1 MHEQVTKPKH
11 ANVQKRRYITG
22 FDGLRALG
30 VIGVIFYH
38 LNPYVFKGGYLGV
51 PIFLVLSGYLIT
63 DSFLREWHNT
73 KQLNLKNFFVRR
85 MKRLYPALVTM
96 LLATCAYIW
105 LFQRNL
111 LHNLKMIVFSN
122 LTYWYN
128 WWEIAH
134 GQSYF
139 DRFSGNASPFTHLWT
154 LSIEGQF
161 YLIWPFIMLFFLMIV
176 KNRKHIFN
184 ITILLTVLSTVWMAF
199 LYQPNV
205 DPSRVYYGTGTRAF
219 SILIG
224 CALAFVWPMSRLSKK
239 AGASVKHTL
248 NLIGLIGMVGM
259 IWLIFTMNDEGFFV
273 YHGGMLLFSIFVAM
287 VIAVVAHPASSWNR
301 WLTNPIFSWLGKR
314 SYGIYIYQFPV
325 MIFFEDKFRNVAN
338 HPILYPTIE
347 IILILVISEI
357 SYRFIEQPMA
367 HFDYRQSWQFIKNL
381 FSTHSKMGF
390 KRWSTYALMLIFAA
404 GICGIIEAP
413 AQRTDAAAHSKFAQT
428 LDKNSA
434 ANQKHNAAVLAA
446 DKQAKALSA
455 KAAKNKSMSLSLSM
469 SQSKALSQAAK
480 DHPVNTDYEKYGL
493 SQLQLQRAQ
502 NMQITAVGD
511 SVLLAGSSSLQQLFP
526 KMYIQA
532 KEGRKLSDA
541 IPLFQQLANSG
552 NLAPIVLVCL
562 GTNGPITDDQ
572 VNQVMKIIG
581 SNRHVFWLTAH
592 VPTRSWQNSVNATLA
607 ASAKRYKNLTLIDWN
622 SYSSSHPDWFW
633 NDEVHPREPNGT
645 QEFGA
650 YIAKNIL
657 DDTK

>member
-1 MHEQVTKPKH
+1 MHEQVTKKRS
-11 ANVQKRRYITG
+11 NIQKRRYITG

-30 VIGVIFYH
+30 VIGVILYH

-73 KQLNLKNFFVRR
+73 HQLDLKNFFVRR
-85 MKRLYPALVTM
+85 MKRLYPALITM
-96 LLATCAYIW
+96 LLSTCAYIW

-161 YLIWPFIMLFFLMIV
+161 YLIWPFIMLFFLMVV
-176 KNRKHIFN
+176 KNRKRIFN
-184 ITILLTVLSTVWMAF
+184 ITILLTALSALWMAF
-199 LYQPNV
+199 LYQPGA
-205 DPSRVYYGTGTRAF
+205 DPSRIYYGTGTRAL

-224 CALAFVWPMSRLSKK
+224 CALAFIWPTARLRQKVSR
-239 AGASVKHTL
+239 SVKHTL
-248 NLIGLIGMVGM
+248 NIAGLLGMVGM
-259 IWLIFTMNDEGFFV
+259 LWLIFTMNDEGFFV
-273 YHGGMLLFSIFVAM
+273 YHGGMFLFSIFTAV
-287 VIAVVAHPASSWNR
+287 VIAVVAHPGSSWNQ

-325 MIFFEDKFRNVAN
+325 MIFFEDKFRNIAN
-338 HPILYPTIE
+338 HPVLYPVIE
-347 IILILVISEI
+347 IILIMVISEL

-367 HFDYRQSWQFIKNL
+367 HFDYHHSRQFIKRL
-381 FSTHSKMGF
+381 FTLHNDMGM
-390 KRWSTYALMLIFAA
+390 KRWGIWALLALFTA
-404 GICGIIEAP
+404 GLCGIIEAP

-428 LDKNSA
+428 LNKDSK
-434 ANQKHNAAVLAA
+434 ANQKHNAEVLAA
-446 DKQAKALSA
+446 NKRANALS
-455 KAAKNKSMSLSLSM
+455 KRAAKNKSMSISLSM
-469 SQSKALSQAAK
+469 SASSSLAKAAK
-480 DHPVNTDYEKYGL
+480 DHPVNKEYEKYGL
-493 SQLQLQRAQ
+493 SQIDLQRAQ
-502 NMQITAVGD
+502 NMPITAVGD

-541 IPLFQQLANSG
+541 IPLFQQLADNG
-552 NLAPIVLVCL
+552 NLAPNVLICL
-562 GTNGPITDDQ
+562 GTNGPITDEQ
-572 VNQVMKIIG
+572 VAQVMKIIG
-581 SNRHVFWLTAH
+581 PHRHVFWLTTH
-592 VPTRSWQNSVNATLA
+592 VPTRSWQNSVNATLM
-607 ASAKRYKNLTLIDWN
+607 ASAKKYKNLTILDWN
-622 SYSSSHPDWFW
+622 SYASPHPDWFW
-633 NDEVHPREPNGT
+633 SDEVHPREPNGT

-657 DDTK
+657 NDTKK